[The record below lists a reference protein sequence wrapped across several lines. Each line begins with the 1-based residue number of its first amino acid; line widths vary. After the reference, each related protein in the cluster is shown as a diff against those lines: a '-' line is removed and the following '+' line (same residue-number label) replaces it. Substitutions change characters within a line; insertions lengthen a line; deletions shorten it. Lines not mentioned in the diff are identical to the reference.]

1 MKNLRSKQPS
11 AVHIL
16 LIEDNSLDANRVKEF
31 LAESAGF
38 DFSLREAASMAA
50 AEGYLAVEPFDVIL
64 LDLRLP
70 DSVPL
75 ESYGRVEAAAGGT
88 PVLVVT
94 TRCEPD
100 VCRELIRAGVPRPF
114 LKGNMKGADL
124 VAAIKTLAAGR
135 N

>member
-1 MKNLRSKQPS
+1 MKNSQSIHTS

-38 DFSLREAASMAA
+38 DFNLREAASMAV
-50 AEGYLAVEPFDVIL
+50 AEGYLAVEPFDIIL
-64 LDLRLP
+64 LELRLR
-70 DSVPL
+70 DSVPM

-94 TRCEPD
+94 TRCEPEM
-100 VCRELIRAGVPRPF
+100 CRELTRAGVPRPF
-114 LKGNMKGADL
+114 LKGSMKGSDL
-124 VAAIKTLAAGR
+124 VAAIRTLAARR